1 MGWMGW
7 PRMTRCAHCSVG
19 GHGRG
24 KAGLSGGQKR
34 RLSIA
39 LELVR
44 PGHWPVVLE
53 RGECR
58 EYWLVLEYLSGGVAG
73 CSAYRLLHRV
83 ACLLHVARFTPR
95 HKENGLRC
103 TSHVARHSGAAVR
116 WGQTARPPR
125 LGFRPVGRLS
135 VALWLSCGSHRCC
148 CSTNRP
154 RGSTPRRPS
163 RWYYTVCIASTPGV
177 LTGYSPG
184 SDGILRPSVCAHC
197 EHAYATECSAVYA
210 VIRTGA

>member
-1 MGWMGW
+1 MGW
-7 PRMTRCAHCSVG
+7 PQMTRCEHCSVG

-58 EYWLVLEYLSGGVAG
+58 EYWLGLEYLSGGVVG

-116 WGQTARPPR
+116 WGQR
-125 LGFRPVGRLS
+125 LGPLGWDFGRSVGLLS

-148 CSTNRP
+148 CSTSRP
-154 RGSTPRRPS
+154 RASTPLRPS
-163 RWYYTVCIASTPGV
+163 RWYYTVCIASTHGV
-177 LTGYSPG
+177 LMGCSRG
-184 SDGILRPSVCAHC
+184 SDGILRPSGYAHC
-197 EHAYATECSAVYA
+197 ERA
-210 VIRTGA
+210 